1 MVDGLNNLRR
11 LEAHR
16 TELGPTEFAELLT
29 QAAGAEGFREYGVAM
44 ACRITELVL
53 DCRNPEVLAD
63 FWCQVLGFVVLE
75 TGEDGSVEIGP
86 AGTDP
91 DDPGLT
97 LVFDRSTQP
106 KQAKLRLHF
115 DVNSVDRT
123 QDEELQR
130 LLGLGA
136 RKADVGQTGEESWH
150 VLADPEGNEFCLLRR
165 TVRPASSG

>member
-1 MVDGLNNLRR
+1 MLSFRLAGVRVSSADLGLQ
-11 LEAHR
+11 
-16 TELGPTEFAELLT
+16 G
-29 QAAGAEGFREYGVAM
+29 YGVAM
-44 ACRITELVL
+44 ACRITELIL

-75 TGEDGSVEIGP
+75 TYEDGSVEIGP

-97 LVFDRSTQP
+97 LILSLSTEP
-106 KQAKLRLHF
+106 KQTKLRLHF
-115 DVNSVDRT
+115 DVNAVDRS

-130 LLGLGA
+130 LFELGA
-136 RKADVGQTGEESWH
+136 RTADVGQTGEESWH

-165 TVRPASSG
+165 TVKPGSGPW